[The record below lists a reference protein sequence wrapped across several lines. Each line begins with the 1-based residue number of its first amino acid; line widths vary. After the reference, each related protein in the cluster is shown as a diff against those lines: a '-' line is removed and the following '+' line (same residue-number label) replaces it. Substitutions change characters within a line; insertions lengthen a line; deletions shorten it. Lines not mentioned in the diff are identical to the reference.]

1 MIFSSPASFVG
12 VLGGV
17 TSPLGRAILSKS
29 VHPDDVGKEICR
41 EPFFCFPTSFS
52 YIAGKVFSL
61 TSSLEA
67 LTPVAATPLYTY
79 IYKATYL
86 TVPGT
91 FYMLSSGL
99 YVVNFGLL
107 MYVCYLIILFS
118 FIFCNYIF
126 QNGCGNL
133 LQVSCQ

>member
-1 MIFSSPASFVG
+1 MG

-29 VHPDDVGKEICR
+29 VHPDDVGKAIYSA
-41 EPFFCFPTSFS
+41 PFLLYNMFLNT
-52 YIAGKVFSL
+52 AGKVFSL

-107 MYVCYLIILFS
+107 M
-118 FIFCNYIF
+118 
-126 QNGCGNL
+126 
-133 LQVSCQ
+133 